1 MSCLVCN
8 QIKWTRL
15 EVLSDLTLKCTAEKD
30 YTIKIVYLY
39 LKSLIKYLKNS
50 LFDLFIGEY
59 GVVYAG
65 TIYSKYMRTYMLF
78 FHKSG

>member
-39 LKSLIKYLKNS
+39 LKSFIKYLKNS
-50 LFDLFIGEY
+50 LFDLLIGE
-59 GVVYAG
+59 
-65 TIYSKYMRTYMLF
+65 
-78 FHKSG
+78 